1 MPEKMLELVDY
12 HFYYG
17 QIHAIKGISLHVDK
31 GEIVSLIGGN
41 GAGKTTTLR
50 SISGLLG
57 KGGSGEIRFMGQN
70 QKINQDGMTILLVE
84 QNSNAALQIA
94 HRGYVMETGS
104 IVLEGSAEELRSNGE
119 IQKSYL
125 GQE

>member
-41 GAGKTTTLR
+41 GT
-50 SISGLLG
+50 
-57 KGGSGEIRFMGQN
+57 
-70 QKINQDGMTILLVE
+70 
-84 QNSNAALQIA
+84 
-94 HRGYVMETGS
+94 
-104 IVLEGSAEELRSNGE
+104 
-119 IQKSYL
+119 
-125 GQE
+125 